1 MHHRLLSHPSKRD
14 SFNEPLAHAMKA
26 FRDEP
31 LARIFFWQIANFI
44 LFPLN
49 PQTHS
54 TLTRFMDPPRVSSN
68 IQYSSKSILCRQ
80 ECRNCFK
87 VQSRAS
93 HKNWNSLVQTIFIAR
108 ISEALNK
115 SKINSLNI
123 LQTFVI
129 FLSDDQ
135 KKNWIR
141 SIKGRAWICFMF
153 DDERGWAGGMSLTKS
168 GDIISTFDPISVHQS
183 INRFH
188 NRKQQ
193 KFGSKSINFND
204 YKIEA
209 RVFLPATR

>member
-135 KKNWIR
+135 KKILNSKHQRKSLNLFYVW
-141 SIKGRAWICFMF
+141 WWTWL
-153 DDERGWAGGMSLTKS
+153 GWWHVAYQ
-168 GDIISTFDPISVHQS
+168 VRWH
-183 INRFH
+183 H
-188 NRKQQ
+188 
-193 KFGSKSINFND
+193 INFWPD
-204 YKIEA
+204 QRSSIYQ
-209 RVFLPATR
+209 